1 MVSWS
6 GQIWDIRWK
15 PVSKPV
21 SDYRVVTSDSE
32 LRKVVKAL
40 CDEPR
45 YALDTEFHRE
55 RSYWPRVALV
65 QIAWAQNLVL
75 IDPLRVSLAPL
86 VDVMNSDAVAV
97 LHAAAQ
103 DLEVLERETGT
114 VPRVLFDTQIA
125 AGFIG
130 MSTPSLAS
138 LHEREMN
145 LSLPK
150 GNRLSDWLSRPLT
163 TAQLDYAASDVRHLL
178 EIQSSLVSQLNDLS
192 RLSWAEAECEL
203 LRLRDRG
210 GKDPWDAWRKVKEA
224 RQLKAEPLRVVR
236 TLAAWREMRASEID
250 LPVRFVLSDVG
261 IVAIAQARPSTI
273 SELGALRGV
282 DSGLVKG
289 AVGQSILAAI
299 AQGKDSD
306 WSPPKAARRSRR
318 GPDLRP
324 AVALVSAWVN
334 QIASDSQLD
343 PTLLATRADVEALVR
358 GDDDA
363 RLATGWR
370 AEVAGALLS
379 HLVSGEAS
387 LAFENGSILLETRSG
402 TAFS

>member
-1 MVSWS
+1 
-6 GQIWDIRWK
+6 
-15 PVSKPV
+15 
-21 SDYRVVTSDSE
+21 
-32 LRKVVKAL
+32 
-40 CDEPR
+40 
-45 YALDTEFHRE
+45 
-55 RSYWPRVALV
+55 
-65 QIAWAQNLVL
+65 
-75 IDPLRVSLAPL
+75 
-86 VDVMNSDAVAV
+86 
-97 LHAAAQ
+97 
-103 DLEVLERETGT
+103 LERETGT